1 MKQSTKLL
9 SIVLALVM
17 CFGCFSVVGNAALVK
32 SEVQYDSID
41 NAKLSAEQV
50 ADIAL
55 DLVDQLLIDA
65 DILLDITV
73 LKIDLR
79 GLDTAA
85 DSLYSASSGFLWAI
99 AKGLLGDAGDLNFS
113 ALKNLKRS
121 NGDIDFAMGLLKFLN
136 DNKNIVKKAVYGIG
150 TSNGLSL
157 GGIVNGL
164 LDLDDIN
171 QYLGNN
177 LKPMVLGLVFDALM
191 YGSYGMNSKWD
202 DLASKPYSSLDVM
215 ANDALYRLLTVP
227 QDYTWEGEGDDAVKV
242 WNMDSIVS
250 KQFKDL
256 DAATAKAMINVN
268 NNSLLSILDN
278 ILQIA
283 MEEFGLPAINS
294 ALKKVLMD
302 AMGVDFVEITDEV
315 PAEVMD
321 AFNAVDPSTYINYL
335 VKDYFFN
342 VDGTYYYCDMR
353 TRTVTDANGNPV
365 VDEETGK
372 ELKEEVRKFYKAVA
386 GTGNDMYDL
395 VNWDYE
401 FTVDSLVNEEGDTV
415 TTQQLTAEYGSIFGC
430 LNHLLYIIL
439 KEAINP
445 DVVDVD
451 DIFMD
456 GGNDMLNENIGNVA
470 RWAVVQYAKDIFGK
484 SSPYVDEEGFATA
497 EFEDMIYDEENDI
510 IDLIAY
516 IGLPFFEDA
525 MPQLIMPKNADG
537 TFDFGTED
545 QVLKFGAIVIRE
557 FITDITPA
565 VNYDNYIFQSG
576 TLTSAT
582 GRKFASHTQDEWVN
596 IILNMGLDI
605 AYTYLS
611 GITNFVG
618 TIPAIGIT
626 RDRWLGML
634 DAIVTWGAN
643 YIGSGAS
650 STLAGFEPN
659 TFNTLNGGN
668 PDVFDKLDYA
678 LNTLLPLG
686 FISNC
691 SGNGYAFSFEALI
704 DKIIAFATDFDVAG
718 VLSLIGRGAD
728 GYYNFL
734 KDKNVLTAVLD
745 LVNQILALVFGSNML
760 PNTAN
765 ADTVLDLG
773 NLQTTVVNLLGGLY
787 TRGNAIFNGALP
799 VVAQFIEDWGG
810 EQKIGTPE
818 ISFAATYNCS
828 NGALGT
834 TAVTVSNGSK
844 GVWRGYYD
852 KAGVQHQDNQYAYKL
867 TNVKAYNV
875 DGSASSYVTIGSYT
889 NTKIDFGQTGT
900 INISAANVPAAGV
913 LARIVASYVVYDE
926 DGAEMAD
933 GANFTVEKYIFL
945 SYNGTDA
952 SQEQLC
958 TDKRD
963 MKPYIYSPFYVG
975 YQNAASTL
983 PSVNTYR
990 LKNSYGV
997 ELGGDRVG
1005 SFVVQ
1010 GTATQKGITLNSWGG
1025 TSKGSSITVKGD
1037 SSEYKAGFTVNQA
1050 TVDAQTWTSGET
1062 LTWSVKGYGFAN
1074 IGSGSDNGTKN
1085 IIVHFY
1091 DAENLSN
1098 LKSLFEK
1105 EADKIRLATGYN
1117 TTGTVAAKTLI
1128 DATPNED
1135 TGLVETAFTATTT
1148 DEEGETV
1155 TLIDRAQA
1163 WTNYVNAFVAAA
1175 RGARQV
1181 WNGNSVYNF
1190 AELYKNLYT
1199 ASKDVEYCKMTAAE
1213 AAAAAGIVNIDADVL
1228 ELEALAKNFSDAMG
1242 GKGYTDYRPYR
1253 WDRYTEARNDA
1264 NNIVNRYYA
1273 ALPAVPD
1280 DQFFTYTDISETD
1293 LRELVAG
1300 NQYSAYILALL
1311 ENYDADQMKARE
1323 VALEK
1328 AKESYTGVKLID
1340 VEQAENLL
1348 TRNYDRLLAVT
1359 TGNAEKK
1366 YIDAEIASAKA
1377 IYTDGSVYT
1386 ERSWTRYENALAAA
1400 EAAAAGDANVE
1411 QFNAKY
1417 ELQCAVNAL
1426 KTEEEEASYE
1436 ELEALIAQAQA
1447 VLANAASYQNDA
1459 KDFGKVLA
1467 ALGMDALTNA
1477 KGNEVQLF
1485 PNAAL
1490 RVNENSYDIDDQRKV
1505 DNAANALRAALAK
1518 MKFKSVVVNNAGTDV
1533 VGKDDKE
1540 NDIVVSTSHIK
1551 PLKTAQAVMDFFKV
1565 TAEGLTDSTTVV
1577 SVNGTYA
1584 LDNFDESAVLTG
1596 TGSTITFYKTVGS
1609 VKVPVATVTI
1619 VVDGD
1624 INGDGA
1630 VDVLDLITVE
1640 LTTNA
1645 HASLSGIYKVAANV
1659 DKANEE
1665 INADDYSAITN
1676 IALADY
1682 SESEVA

>member
-65 DILLDITV
+65 DIVLDITV

-85 DSLYSASSGFLWAI
+85 ASLYKASSGFLWAI

-113 ALKNLKRS
+113 ALKDLKRS
-121 NGDIDFAMGLLKFLN
+121 NGDINFAMGLLKFLN
-136 DNKNIVKKAVYGIG
+136 DNKSIVSKAVYGLG
-150 TSNGLSL
+150 TKSGLSL
-157 GGIVNGL
+157 GSIVNGL
-164 LDLDDIN
+164 VDLDSVN
-171 QYLGNN
+171 KYLGDN
-177 LKPMVLGLVFDALM
+177 LKPMVLGLVYDALM
-191 YGSYGMNSKWD
+191 YASYNMDKKWD
-202 DLASKPYSSLDVM
+202 DIASKPYTSLDAM

-242 WNMDSIVS
+242 WDMDSIVS
-250 KQFKDL
+250 KQFKAL
-256 DAATAKAMINVN
+256 DAATAKSLINVN
-268 NNSLLSILDN
+268 SNSLLGILDN

-283 MEEFGLPAINS
+283 LEEFGIPAINN

-353 TRTVTDANGNPV
+353 TRTVTDANGEPV
-365 VDEETGK
+365 VDEETGE
-372 ELKEEVRKFYKAVA
+372 ELKEPVRKFYKAIA
-386 GTGNDMYDL
+386 GTGNDMYNL

-401 FTVDSLVNEEGDTV
+401 FTADSLVNEEGETV
-415 TTQQLTAEYGSIFGC
+415 TTRQLTAEYGSIFGC

-445 DVVDVD
+445 EVVDVD
-451 DIFMD
+451 EIFAD

-470 RWAVVQYAKDIFGK
+470 RWAVVTYAKDIFGK
-484 SSPYVDEEGFATA
+484 SSPYVDEEGYATA
-497 EFEDMIYDEENDI
+497 EFEDMIYDESNDI

-565 VNYDNYIFQSG
+565 VNYDSYIFQAG
-576 TLTSAT
+576 TLTSAG

-626 RDRWLGML
+626 RDRWMGML

-643 YIGSGAS
+643 YIGSGSS
-650 STLAGFEPN
+650 STLKGFEPN
-659 TFNTLNGGN
+659 TIASKG
-668 PDVFDKLDYA
+668 DAFDKLDYA

-734 KDKNVLTAVLD
+734 KDRNVIKAVLD

-765 ADTVLDLG
+765 ADSVLDLG
-773 NLQTTVVNLLGGLY
+773 NLKTTVQNLLGGLY
-787 TRGNAIFNGALP
+787 TRGSNILNGVLP

-818 ISFAATYNCS
+818 ISLADTYSCT
-828 NGALGT
+828 NGALGS

-844 GVWRGYYD
+844 GVWRGYTD
-852 KAGVQHQDNQYAYKL
+852 PADGQRKQDNQYSYKL
-867 TNVKAYNV
+867 TDVKAYNV

-900 INISAANVPAAGV
+900 INFTAANVPVAGV
-913 LARIVASYVVYDE
+913 LARIVATYVVYDE

-933 GANFTVEKYIFL
+933 GTTFTVEKYIFL
-945 SYNGTDA
+945 SRNPANT
-952 SQEQLC
+952 EQ
-958 TDKRD
+958 
-963 MKPYIYSPFYVG
+963 
-975 YQNAASTL
+975 
-983 PSVNTYR
+983 
-990 LKNSYGV
+990 NSYNKDSVTSYMPKYVYLAAEAAESLSGNNM
-997 ELGGDRVG
+997 LHGKRSKGDVATKGKQSRLNAT
-1005 SFVVQ
+1005 
-1010 GTATQKGITLNSWGG
+1010 GTTTQNGITLNTTTTPTLDYALTEEQNQYAAPFTANQANVTVYPDGKSFNFTYTFTSLKGGSAQG
-1025 TSKGSSITVKGD
+1025 TSGSQTTTVYTY
-1037 SSEYKAGFTVNQA
+1037 SSVALNK
-1050 TVDAQTWTSGET
+1050 
-1062 LTWSVKGYGFAN
+1062 
-1074 IGSGSDNGTKN
+1074 
-1085 IIVHFY
+1085 
-1091 DAENLSN
+1091 
-1098 LKSLFEK
+1098 LKSLFNS
-1105 EADKIRLATGYN
+1105 EAGKIRLATGYN

-1128 DATPNED
+1128 DATPND
-1135 TGLVETAFTATTT
+1135 DGLVETAFTAVTQ
-1148 DEEGETV
+1148 DEEGNDV

-1181 WNGNSVYNF
+1181 WNTDSVYNF
-1190 AELYKNLYT
+1190 DSLYKALYT
-1199 ASKDVEYCKMTAAE
+1199 ASKDVEYLKMTAAE
-1213 AAAAAGIVNIDADVL
+1213 SAAAAAAAAAAGGTANVDADVL
-1228 ELEALAKNFSDAMG
+1228 ALEALGKGYSEAMG
-1242 GKGYTDYRPYR
+1242 GYGYTDYRAYR
-1253 WDRYTEARNDA
+1253 WDRYTNARNSA
-1264 NNIVNRYYA
+1264 NNIVNKYYA

-1280 DQFFTYTDISETD
+1280 DQYFTYTNISETD

-1323 VALEK
+1323 AALEK
-1328 AKESYTGVKLID
+1328 AKESYTGVKKID
-1340 VEQAENLL
+1340 VAQAENLL
-1348 TRNYDRLLAVT
+1348 TRNYNRLLRVT
-1359 TGNAEKK
+1359 TGNAEKY
-1366 YIDAEIASAKA
+1366 YIDAEIASAIA
-1377 IYTDGSVYT
+1377 IYGTANTIYS
-1386 ERSWTRYENALAAA
+1386 ERSWTRYANALAAA
-1400 EAAAAGDANVE
+1400 QAAAAGDANVE

-1436 ELEALIAQAQA
+1436 ELEALIDQAEA
-1447 VLANAASYQNDA
+1447 VLANAANYENVD

-1467 ALGMDALTNA
+1467 ALGMDSITNA
-1477 KGNEVQLF
+1477 KGNDVQLF

-1490 RVNENSYDIDDQRKV
+1490 RVTENSYDKDDQRKV

-1518 MKFKSVVVNNAGTDV
+1518 MKFKNVTVPTAGTDV
-1533 VGKDDKE
+1533 VGKDDKD
-1540 NDIVVSTSHIK
+1540 NDIVVSTSHIN
-1551 PLKTAQAVMDFFKV
+1551 PLKTAQAVKDFFQI
-1565 TAEGLTDSTTVV
+1565 AAADLTVV
-1577 SVNGTYA
+1577 STNGTYA
-1584 LDNFDESAVLTG
+1584 IEIDDAAALTG
-1596 TGSTITFYKTVGS
+1596 TGSTVTFYKTVGD
-1609 VKVPVATVTI
+1609 VKIPVATVAI
-1619 VVDGD
+1619 VVNGD
-1624 INGDGA
+1624 VNGDGA
-1630 VDVLDLITVE
+1630 VDALDLVTVE
-1640 LTTNA
+1640 LTSND
-1645 HASLSGIYKVAANV
+1645 HASLSGIFKVAGNV
-1659 DKANEE
+1659 DIANEA
-1665 INADDYSAITN
+1665 IDAADYAAVAN
-1676 IALADY
+1676 IALSDF
-1682 SESEVA
+1682 SESAVA